1 MFKSTVKNLTLSY
14 IFIISIISISI
25 SILVYLAVIKN
36 TEEVLRNEEMKIIR
50 RFGYLDEKN
59 SKKLHFAENSIND
72 FKQKTLIILII
83 LNCSIITVVGFLSYL
98 LAKKNIKPIE
108 ISMKK
113 QKEFISNVS
122 HELKTPIT
130 ALKSSF
136 EIELRS
142 KNPEYRS
149 ALISGIE
156 EVDKINNLLNGFLRL
171 SSFENKNYKL
181 KKEEIQV
188 KTLLDEIVKRNM
200 DNIIEKRIEVTYNLK
215 EKELLTDRFLITE
228 LLSIFINNGVKFNRI
243 FGKISISTYKEGET
257 DIIKI
262 KDSGEGMTKEVLE
275 KIFDRFYKGDESRKR
290 EGYGIGLAI
299 AKEIMS
305 IYQTKIDVITRK
317 NEGTEIILKFS
328 DLFKN

>member
-14 IFIISIISISI
+14 IFIISIITISI
-25 SILVYLAVIKN
+25 SVLVYSAVIKN
-36 TEEVLRNEEMKIIR
+36 TEEVLRNEEIKIIKK
-50 RFGYLDEKN
+50 FGNLDEKN
-59 SKKLHFAENSIND
+59 SKRLHFAENSIIE

-83 LNCSIITVVGFLSYL
+83 LNILIVTIVGFLSYL

-108 ISMKK
+108 IAMKK

-142 KNPEYRS
+142 KKPDFRNT
-149 ALISGIE
+149 LISGIE
-156 EVDKINNLLNGFLRL
+156 EVDKINSLLNGFLRL
-171 SSFENKNYKL
+171 SSFENKTYKL
-181 KKEEIQV
+181 KKEEIHL
-188 KTLLDEIVKRNM
+188 KILLDEIVKRHM
-200 DNIIEKRIEVTYNLK
+200 DSIIEKRIEVIYDLK
-215 EKELLTDRFLITE
+215 ENVILSDKFLMTE
-228 LLSIFINNGVKFNRI
+228 LLSIFIHNSVKFNKSY
-243 FGKISISTYKEGET
+243 GKISISTYRDGKM

-262 KDSGEGMTKEVLE
+262 KDTGEGMSKEVLE
-275 KIFDRFYKGDESRKR
+275 KIFDRFYKGDESRNR
-290 EGYGIGLAI
+290 EGHGIGLAI

-317 NEGTEIILKFS
+317 NEGTEIVLKFS
-328 DLFKN
+328 ELFKN